1 MHSNAIACIY
11 RNDFNQDSFERTIM
25 YVHVYKHC
33 RKICFGYGLLTLNCF
48 THISFLFSWWRI
60 VLHLLHIFNRILL
73 NKINN
78 FTVFVSRL
86 FVLMYVVYFNFVISF
101 WVHNNMAT
109 FVHTGPD
116 SFLETFMFS
125 RCKEMVTLNE
135 KCAFHHVFVFHWR
148 LVNSYIKRFIVVK
161 IGLVILQWGCTCIW
175 LSSRTET

>member
-48 THISFLFSWWRI
+48 THISYLFSWWRI
-60 VLHLLHIFNRILL
+60 VLHLLHIFNWILM

-101 WVHNNMAT
+101 FEFTTIWPRSST
-109 FVHTGPD
+109 LGEIY
-116 SFLETFMFS
+116 SYRLMFS

-135 KCAFHHVFVFHWR
+135 NVHFTMFFC
-148 LVNSYIKRFIVVK
+148 FI
-161 IGLVILQWGCTCIW
+161 
-175 LSSRTET
+175 ED